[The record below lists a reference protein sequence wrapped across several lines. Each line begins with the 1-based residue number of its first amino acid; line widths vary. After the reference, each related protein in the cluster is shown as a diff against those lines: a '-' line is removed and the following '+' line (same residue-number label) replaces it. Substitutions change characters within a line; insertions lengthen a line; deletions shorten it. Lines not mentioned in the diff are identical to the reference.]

1 MSQHNARHGLV
12 STNVE
17 LVAVKR
23 LDKNG
28 QLAVSRSI
36 PWGAGGHGE
45 LTVLMAL
52 WYNGMLAREEANWA
66 LQTSH
71 PGLVN

>member
-45 LTVLMAL
+45 LTVLMGL
-52 WYNGMLAREEANWA
+52 WYIGMLASEEANWA

-71 PGLVN
+71 PGLVK